1 MRVLLADDDRIQVQM
16 VSSRLKAKGVDVVVA
31 FDAMEA
37 WMIAMKTPP
46 DAIVLDINM
55 PGGSGLDVLK
65 KLKTSSKTN
74 QIPVIVAS
82 GSIGVQDEQKVRDL
96 GADEFLRKPL
106 DLDHLNRSLSR
117 LLGKPLGP
125 APEAA

>member
-16 VSSRLKAKGVDVVVA
+16 ISSRLKAKGVDVVVA
-31 FDAMEA
+31 FDAMQA

-46 DAIVLDINM
+46 DAIVLDISM

-82 GSIGVQDEQKVRDL
+82 GSIGPKDEQKVMDL
-96 GADEFLRKPL
+96 GADEFLRKPI
-106 DLDHLNRSLSR
+106 DLDHLDRALSR
-117 LLGKPLGP
+117 LLGTPLGP
-125 APEAA
+125 TSQGA